1 MGTPKNSGKQWK
13 QTDDS
18 KLREMAKHGK
28 PTGLIAWE
36 LDRSKDAIYNRASEK
51 GISLHPTNKPPYNR
65 PASGKG
71 RK

>member
-1 MGTPKNSGKQWK
+1 MSTPKKSGKHWMK
-13 QTDDS
+13 TDDS

-36 LDRSKDAIYNRASEK
+36 LDRSKDAIYNRASDK
-51 GISLHPTNKPPYNR
+51 GISLHPTNKSPYNR
-65 PASGKG
+65 PASGKK